1 MSDWAKHKLVCDK
14 IANDPEKP
22 RKVYLVLTNRGEGQ
36 LYAFYKL
43 KKAEKFAL
51 ENNGDVRR
59 PYGFEEY
66 EDLSKKRSLMMMDMV
81 AGNLPEELKFK
92 MFPELRPEGQVEVA
106 PFERITGA
114 DLETVKSTMFMSSD
128 KVESLIRD
136 PTAFLQDLSGINI
149 IHVGGANGTRKS
161 ATGDFTGG
169 GRAMAVDH
177 PSYQR
182 PISATK
188 DFFVNGKP
196 SEITIVIACC
206 RGCTV
211 WCASASQNAEKEA
224 KDRNSTDDKGVTWV
238 VERSR

>member
-14 IANDPEKP
+14 IANNPEKP
-22 RKVYLVLTNRGEGQ
+22 RKVYLVLSDRGEGQ

-43 KKAEKFAL
+43 KKAEKCAL
-51 ENNGDVRR
+51 ENDGDVRR

-66 EDLSKKRSLMMMDMV
+66 EDLSKKESLMVMDMF
-81 AGNLPEELKFK
+81 AGNL
-92 MFPELRPEGQVEVA
+92 
-106 PFERITGA
+106 
-114 DLETVKSTMFMSSD
+114 
-128 KVESLIRD
+128 
-136 PTAFLQDLSGINI
+136 
-149 IHVGGANGTRKS
+149 
-161 ATGDFTGG
+161 
-169 GRAMAVDH
+169 RAIAMDH
-177 PSYQR
+177 PSYLR